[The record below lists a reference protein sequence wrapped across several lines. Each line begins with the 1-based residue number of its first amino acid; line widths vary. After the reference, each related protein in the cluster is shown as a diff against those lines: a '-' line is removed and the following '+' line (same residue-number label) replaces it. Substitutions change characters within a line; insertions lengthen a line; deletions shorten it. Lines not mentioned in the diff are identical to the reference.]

1 MSGPLDFTNQN
12 IEDTYPR
19 VLQTDGT
26 IVYDGTG
33 SVFPIGANIANTI
46 NTNITVGGVPSGT
59 NFPAGTSIEDI
70 IRELLVTYIP
80 PGLSNLGLK
89 IGGSTIS
96 TTARDVGASF
106 TINTASFNA
115 SVDNPGGL
123 YAVSSSFTASGAN
136 GGTINYYFGDNV
148 LVGTNNL
155 GIGGTYTIT
164 KNTAGSVTFTVNAK
178 RPDTFAAISDTS
190 TSISFQFRNYLAAS
204 TTIIATNSDAQSV
217 IDNDIVTS
225 QLDTDR
231 VWTTTC
237 SAANDTLGKFT
248 YIIYPA
254 SYGDLSTVIQ
264 NGALP
269 VLTAFTKL
277 GDFTITNTNG
287 VSLSVRVYKS
297 NADKAFASGVTLAI
311 S

>member
-12 IEDTYPR
+12 IEDTYQR

-33 SVFPIGANIANTI
+33 SVFPIGANITNI
-46 NTNITVGGVPSGT
+46 IDTNITVGGIPSGT
-59 NFPAGTSIEDI
+59 NFPAGTSIENI
-70 IRELLVTYIP
+70 IRELLITYIP
-80 PGLSNLGLK
+80 PGLSGLSLRN
-89 IGGSTIS
+89 GGSTIS
-96 TTARDVGASF
+96 TAARDVGASF
-106 TINTASFNA
+106 TIDTASFNA

-123 YAVSSSFTASGAN
+123 YAVSSSFTSTGADM
-136 GGTINYYFGDNV
+136 GPINYYFGDNV
-148 LVGTNNL
+148 LAGSNVL
-155 GIGGTYTIT
+155 SIGGTYTIT
-164 KNTAGSVTFTVNAK
+164 RNTAGNVTFTVNAK
-178 RPDTFAAISDTS
+178 RPDTFAPIAGTS
-190 TSISFQFRNYLAAS
+190 TNMSFQFRNYLAAS
-204 TTIIATNSDAQSV
+204 TTVIANSSDAQFV
-217 IDNDIVTS
+217 INNDIVTS

-297 NADKAFASGVTLAI
+297 NADKAFANGVTLAI

>member
-1 MSGPLDFTNQN
+1 MSGPLDFTNEN
-12 IEDTYPR
+12 IENTYQR

-33 SVFPIGANIANTI
+33 SVFPIGASIANVI
-46 NTNITVGGVPSGT
+46 DTNITVGGIPSGS
-59 NFPAGTSIEDI
+59 NFPAGTSIENI
-70 IRELLVTYIP
+70 IRELLITYIP
-80 PGLSNLGLK
+80 PGLSSLSLRN
-89 IGGSTIS
+89 GGSTIS
-96 TTARDVGASF
+96 TAARDVGASF
-106 TINTASFNA
+106 IIDTASFNA
-115 SVDNPGGL
+115 STDSPGGL
-123 YAVSSSFTASGAN
+123 YAVSSSFTSTGADM
-136 GGTINYYFGDNV
+136 GPINYYFGDNV
-148 LVGTNNL
+148 LAGSNTL
-155 GIGGTYTIT
+155 SIGGTYTIT
-164 KNTAGSVTFTVNAK
+164 RNTAGNVTFTVNAK
-178 RPDTFAAISDTS
+178 RPDTFAPITGTS
-190 TSISFQFRNYLAAS
+190 TNMSFQFRNYLAAS

-217 IDNDIVTS
+217 ITNDAVTS

-237 SAANDTLGKFT
+237 NAANDTLGKYT